1 MLNALFQLN
10 VIDRKNTSMIYHF
23 VKVKFVQGKDFWPR
37 LNLFLARSIILLS
50 CSSGGTLIPFEY
62 GWSYQK
68 NSNAC
73 NFVFLHRFIHKKFR
87 LVRGPVFYPVS
98 GFRTSDGPIQKIF
111 MLVNFFW
118 YTGSFVICSEVIV
131 LKRIFRL
138 VFKKSNSNTVL
149 VTMAFSNMEL
159 WELTTRFFCYF
170 NKRNSKSIK
179 LGVKPMT
186 TTAWG
191 KPVDLVIANTNIWFW
206 WDWA

>member
-1 MLNALFQLN
+1 MQNRKKYIPGYPMLNALFQLN

-98 GFRTSDGPIQKIF
+98 GFCTSDGPIEKIF
-111 MLVNFFW
+111 MQVNYFW
-118 YTGSFVICSEVIV
+118 YTGSFGNKIFRMVRGPVFYPVFYPVFILRMVLSKKFL
-131 LKRIFRL
+131 LKR
-138 VFKKSNSNTVL
+138 
-149 VTMAFSNMEL
+149 
-159 WELTTRFFCYF
+159 Y
-170 NKRNSKSIK
+170 
-179 LGVKPMT
+179 
-186 TTAWG
+186 
-191 KPVDLVIANTNIWFW
+191 
-206 WDWA
+206 